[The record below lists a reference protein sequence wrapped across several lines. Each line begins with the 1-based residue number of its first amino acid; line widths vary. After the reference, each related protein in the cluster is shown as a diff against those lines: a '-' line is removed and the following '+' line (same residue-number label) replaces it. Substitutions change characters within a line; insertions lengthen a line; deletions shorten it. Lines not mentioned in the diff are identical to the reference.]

1 MTRLPEFRLERPQSL
16 ADALSMLDDL
26 GDDAQ
31 VYMGGTELLLLMKL
45 GFAAPEVLVDCKG
58 VADLYGVEVGDAELW
73 SMGAGVTHRQL
84 EDHVG
89 VSQHL
94 PALARLEGQIAN
106 IRVRNAGTI
115 GGNLCFA
122 EPHSDPSTLL
132 AALDA
137 SVVLASSGGTRT
149 VALADFILGPLMT
162 VLEPGELMTR
172 VLVPAVDDDVVVR
185 FERLAFRER
194 PTVNLAYVRRGARH
208 RLVAGAVGPR
218 PTLLTAAEDLLG
230 DGADV
235 AAVARAA
242 MEQVEILDD
251 FEGSVD
257 YKRHLVGVLVRRTL
271 SPLLSGAYS

>member
-1 MTRLPEFRLERPQSL
+1 LPEFRLERPQSL

-58 VADLYGVEVGDAELW
+58 VADLYGVEVGQGELW
-73 SMGAGVTHRQL
+73 SIGAGVTHRDL
-84 EDHVG
+84 EEHVG

-94 PALARLEGQIAN
+94 PELARLEGQIAN

-251 FEGSVD
+251 LEGSVE
-257 YKRHLVGVLVRRTL
+257 YKRHLVGVLVRRAL
-271 SPLLSGAYS
+271 SPVVSGAYA